1 MAIWRPSFLVACLGE
16 CGARPRGAEGE
27 VGREGDWKKKVARL
41 VEVSS
46 EYEKEK
52 TEDMLWLLLTRVN
65 NLPI

>member
-1 MAIWRPSFLVACLGE
+1 MACLGE